1 MIITVLTLK
10 MMYKCVVNI
19 HEGQGEDY
27 LDKISWSVVL
37 FTEVNFVKIFINT
50 VFGVCMKVRRLML
63 DVDKGFSEPTIIDIA
78 KSIDKVGG
86 VDAFNISVNEIDM
99 ETVGMIIIVEGE
111 DIDYSSLIKAIELT
125 GAVVHSIDEL
135 VAGDHIVNFIKRKR

>member
-1 MIITVLTLK
+1 
-10 MMYKCVVNI
+10 
-19 HEGQGEDY
+19 
-27 LDKISWSVVL
+27 
-37 FTEVNFVKIFINT
+37 
-50 VFGVCMKVRRLML
+50 MKVRRLML

>member
-1 MIITVLTLK
+1 
-10 MMYKCVVNI
+10 
-19 HEGQGEDY
+19 
-27 LDKISWSVVL
+27 
-37 FTEVNFVKIFINT
+37 
-50 VFGVCMKVRRLML
+50 ML

>member
-1 MIITVLTLK
+1 
-10 MMYKCVVNI
+10 
-19 HEGQGEDY
+19 
-27 LDKISWSVVL
+27 
-37 FTEVNFVKIFINT
+37 
-50 VFGVCMKVRRLML
+50 MKVRRLML

-78 KSIDKVGG
+78 KSIDKVNG

-99 ETVGMIIIVEGE
+99 ETVGMIITVEGE
-111 DIDYSSLIKAIELT
+111 DIDYLSLMKAIELT